1 MTLKPTASRARWL
14 AGCLMAG
21 FASIAMA
28 DTVVLRNGDRL
39 TGTITHMSADKL
51 TVSTPW
57 GGTIGIDRSE
67 VASFS
72 TERPVRWSRKWGG
85 EPARAAFGLA
95 ESAGV
100 VTIDEGDGPKAVP
113 MSRIALLR
121 PKPEE
126 TENGVARKGRVMLS
140 TGWSQG
146 NSDSER
152 VWGEADLA
160 ARARDWRYELGLKVR
175 RESDGGETTADHW
188 LASGNYDRFVA
199 ESRFWYLRGAL
210 ERDRFKD
217 LSLRSAVGGG
227 YGWQLLD
234 TERTQL
240 SLRAG
245 IDAIVEERISSA
257 DQTYPAAGWGLDF
270 RHKLDYASAEFFHDQ
285 AGYWNLD
292 ETDGVTLRSRTGIR
306 VPVRDGLTA
315 SLQVNLDWER
325 EPAPGRRSTDTTWLL
340 GIGYEW

>member
-1 MTLKPTASRARWL
+1 MPFEQRARRAQGLLVALL
-14 AGCLMAG
+14 AGS
-21 FASIAMA
+21 ASLALA

-39 TGTITHMSADKL
+39 SGTITHLSADKL
-51 TVSTPW
+51 MLSTAW
-57 GGTIGIDRSE
+57 GGSIGIDRAE

-72 TERPVRWSRKWGG
+72 TDQPVRWSQKWGG
-85 EPARAAFGLA
+85 EPARARFGV
-95 ESAGV
+95 SSSPGV
-100 VTIDEGDGPKAVP
+100 VTIDEGEGPKAVP
-113 MSRIALLR
+113 MSRVALIK

-140 TGWSQG
+140 TGWSEG
-146 NSDSER
+146 NSDSDR
-152 VWGEADLA
+152 IWGEADLR
-160 ARARDWRYELGLKVR
+160 ARARDWRYELGFKVR

-199 ESRFWYLRGAL
+199 ETRFWYLRGAL

-217 LSLRSAVGGG
+217 LSLRSSIGGG
-227 YGWQLLD
+227 YGWQLVD

-245 IDAIVEERISSA
+245 VDAIDERRMASA
-257 DQTYPAAGWGLDF
+257 DDVYPAAGWGLEL
-270 RHKLDYASAEFFHDQ
+270 RHKLDFASAEFFHDQ

-292 ETDGVTLRSRTGIR
+292 ETDSVTLRSRTGLR

-325 EPAPGRRSTDTTWLL
+325 EPALGRRSTDTTWLL